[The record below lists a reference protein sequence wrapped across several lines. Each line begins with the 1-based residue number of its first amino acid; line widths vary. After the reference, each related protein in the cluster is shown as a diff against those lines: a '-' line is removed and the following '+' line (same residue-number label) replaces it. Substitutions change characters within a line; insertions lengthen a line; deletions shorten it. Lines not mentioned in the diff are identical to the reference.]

1 MGLRSAE
8 IVEICAVTSGTAVQ
22 DKGALLLK
30 GKMDMFPFVGTT
42 IGFAFLLFI
51 VSAFVENLGTPEG
64 QRIWYAIMSGFAIL
78 YMYTHTRNLTEYRL
92 YENGLKLKNRIWKK
106 EAFYRFDQLEEA
118 RPGRSGKRTRQGM
131 VYHDYLALRFKDGG
145 EIRFGVGDIEEF
157 YVFRNALLQQIGYFE
172 GREVEDESH

>member
-51 VSAFVENLGTPEG
+51 VSTFAENLGTPEV
-64 QRIWYAIMSGFAIL
+64 QRIWYVIMSGIALL
-78 YMYTHTRNLTEYRL
+78 YMYTHIRNLTEYRL
-92 YENGLKLKNRIWKK
+92 YENGLKLRNRFWRK
-106 EAFYRFDQLEEA
+106 EAFYAFDQLEEA

-131 VYHDYLALRFKDGG
+131 QYHDYLSLRFKDGS
-145 EIRFGVGDIEEF
+145 EVRFGTGDIEEF
-157 YVFRNALLQQIGYFE
+157 YVFRNALLEQIGYFDGKDE
-172 GREVEDESH
+172 G